1 MEDKLVNIFSSK
13 SKNRL
18 KYFVLIG
25 GCFMAVAVYATESP
39 INLEN
44 SKINELS
51 SSTQTNPMDMAKAK
65 NCLTCHSVDVK
76 IIGPAFKE
84 VAKKYRGDK
93 YALAKLVQKVMK
105 GSSGTWGTVRMPANS
120 QVNDKD
126 AQTLVRFIL
135 ALK

>member
-1 MEDKLVNIFSSK
+1 MNIFSSK

-18 KYFVLIG
+18 KYFILIG
-25 GCFMAVAVYATESP
+25 GSFLAVAAYATESP
-39 INLEN
+39 LKLEN
-44 SKINELS
+44 KQIIEF
-51 SSTQTNPMDMAKAK
+51 SSTQTNGMELAKAK
-65 NCLTCHSVDVK
+65 NCLACHSLDTKVT
-76 IIGPAFKE
+76 GPPFKE

-105 GSSGTWGTVRMPANS
+105 GGGGVWGTMRMPANS
-120 QVNDKD
+120 QVNEKE

>member
-1 MEDKLVNIFSSK
+1 MNIFSSK

-18 KYFVLIG
+18 KYFILIG
-25 GCFMAVAVYATESP
+25 GSFLAVAAYATESP
-39 INLEN
+39 LKLEN
-44 SKINELS
+44 KQIIEF
-51 SSTQTNPMDMAKAK
+51 SSTQTSGMDLAKAN
-65 NCLTCHSVDVK
+65 NCLTCHSLDTKVT
-76 IIGPAFKE
+76 GPPFKD

-105 GSSGTWGTVRMPANS
+105 GGGGVWGTMRMPANS
-120 QVNDKD
+120 QVNEKE